1 MATDYYGVLGLTP
14 GASDNDIK
22 RAYRKL
28 ARDLHPDVNPDPGAK
43 ERFQEVNRAYQALT
57 DPEKRRIVDLGGA
70 PFDAGAAAGAG
81 SPFTTG
87 FGGLGDIMDAFFG
100 GGAGTR
106 GARRRAQGGGTS
118 TRGPRSRVRAGG
130 DALIRVELDLDETA
144 FGTTKEITVDT
155 AVLCTTCT
163 GAGTAPGTHAT
174 TCTTCAGRGEVQ
186 SVQRSFLG
194 QVVSTRTCPSCG
206 GTGQIIPEPCPQC
219 GGDGRVR
226 ARRTIPVKVPAGVE
240 DGMRIRLTGHGE
252 VGSGGGPAGDLYVEI
267 HERPHPV
274 FPRDGEDLHC
284 RVTLPMTSAALG
296 TTLNLETLDGET
308 DLDIK
313 PGTQSGSVLTLR
325 GQGAPR
331 LRATGRGSLVVHVE
345 VQTPTRLDPEQE
357 KLLRELAALRGE
369 DRPESHH
376 EAQGGLFSRVRDAF
390 NGR

>member
-1 MATDYYGVLGLTP
+1 LPTDYYAVLGLTR
-14 GASDNDIK
+14 GASDSEIK
-22 RAYRKL
+22 RAYRRL
-28 ARDLHPDVNPDPGAK
+28 ARDLHPDVNPDPAAK

-57 DPEKRRIVDLGGA
+57 DPDKRRIVDLGGD
-70 PFDAGAAAGAG
+70 PFDTGGGGMGG
-81 SPFTTG
+81 SPFGGTG

-100 GGAGTR
+100 GGT
-106 GARRRAQGGGTS
+106 T
-118 TRGPRSRVRAGG
+118 TRGPRNRVRAGG
-130 DALIRVELDLDETA
+130 DALIRVELDLDETV

-155 AVLCTTCT
+155 AVLCSACS
-163 GAGTAPGTHAT
+163 GAGTAPGTHPA

-194 QVVSTRTCPSCG
+194 QVVSTRTCPSCA

-252 VGSGGGPAGDLYVEI
+252 VGPGGGPAGDLYVEI

-274 FPRDGEDLHC
+274 FTRDGEDLHC

-296 TTLNLETLDGET
+296 TTLSLKTLDGET

-325 GQGAPR
+325 AQGAPR
-331 LRATGRGSLVVHVE
+331 LRATGRGNLLVHVE
-345 VQTPTRLDPEQE
+345 VQTPTKLDPEQE
-357 KLLRELAALRGE
+357 KLLRELAVLRGE
-369 DRPESHH
+369 DSSGSTRETQ
-376 EAQGGLFSRVRDAF
+376 QGFFSRVRDAW
-390 NGR
+390 NGH